1 MRTRLRRITIGSY
14 IFMAY
19 ITLLWSLIVIF
30 ALCYSDLAQG
40 EDLLSGAD
48 WCFGL
53 MPVVLWAAIIFAFLR
68 IRGFCK
74 ILWERAFV
82 CLSGHPYKFSRA
94 KAGKYYEL
102 RELDYLHFGEILK
115 VKILKIDYAKCLRL
129 KREYIRENSPSIFD
143 LIFWRLPCRLD
154 DLSAFYPSL

>member
-1 MRTRLRRITIGSY
+1 
-14 IFMAY
+14 MAY

-68 IRGFCK
+68 IRTFTAEEIGCIEVFVKFCGK
-74 ILWERAFV
+74 G
-82 CLSGHPYKFSRA
+82 LSFAYRVIHINL
-94 KAGKYYEL
+94 AGQ
-102 RELDYLHFGEILK
+102 RP
-115 VKILKIDYAKCLRL
+115 
-129 KREYIRENSPSIFD
+129 ENIMN
-143 LIFWRLPCRLD
+143 
-154 DLSAFYPSL
+154 

>member
-53 MPVVLWAAIIFAFLR
+53 MPVVLCAAIIFAFLR
-68 IRGFCK
+68 IRTFTFDEAGFTVSYP
-74 ILWERAFV
+74 LLFV
-82 CLSGHPYKFSRA
+82 RKRIAAEEIGCIEVFVKFCGKGLSFAYRVIHINL
-94 KAGKYYEL
+94 AGQ
-102 RELDYLHFGEILK
+102 RP
-115 VKILKIDYAKCLRL
+115 
-129 KREYIRENSPSIFD
+129 ENIMN
-143 LIFWRLPCRLD
+143 
-154 DLSAFYPSL
+154 